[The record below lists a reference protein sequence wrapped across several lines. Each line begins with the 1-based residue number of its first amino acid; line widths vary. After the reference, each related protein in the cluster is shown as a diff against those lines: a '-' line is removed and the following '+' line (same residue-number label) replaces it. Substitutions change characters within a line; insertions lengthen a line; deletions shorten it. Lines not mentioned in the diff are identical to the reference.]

1 MCQVQEHF
9 PPEVLLLEDLMK
21 MPDKK
26 DRVNKIKEAYEK
38 EVNSEH
44 KSTQPSEEAKD
55 VTPKLDLSDLEDI
68 PIEELDLKRE
78 LERLKVLKTE
88 SGLKQLKEELSK
100 QQSTSEFDDVLN
112 SMEDNPLDDCLEDA
126 DEEYDSIKEDY
137 GKRIDPMQ
145 LFVAANQFINDMEEK
160 EEVANRQLL
169 AKLCVIRE
177 EARLVE
183 LYFLILSFLL
193 IT

>member
-1 MCQVQEHF
+1 MLQVQDHF

-26 DRVNKIKEAYEK
+26 DRINKIKEAYEK
-38 EVNSEH
+38 EVKSKH
-44 KSTQPSEEAKD
+44 KSTQATEEVKE

-68 PIEELDLKRE
+68 PIEELDLKQE

-100 QQSTSEFDDVLN
+100 QQATSEFDDVLN
-112 SMEDNPLDDCLEDA
+112 SMEENPLDDCLEDA
-126 DEEYDSIKEDY
+126 DDEGESIKEDY

-145 LFVAANQFINDMEEK
+145 LFMAATQFINDMEEK

-183 LYFLILSFLL
+183 L
-193 IT
+193 